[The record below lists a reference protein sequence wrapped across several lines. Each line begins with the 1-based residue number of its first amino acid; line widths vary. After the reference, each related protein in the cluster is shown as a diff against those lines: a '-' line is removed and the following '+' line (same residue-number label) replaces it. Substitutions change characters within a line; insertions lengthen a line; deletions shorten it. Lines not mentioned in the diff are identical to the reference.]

1 VSKPGLLLVI
11 SGPGGVGKDTV
22 IERLLELDPNIKYSV
37 SFTTRPKRDY
47 EIDGVH
53 YSFVSKPK
61 FEELIGR
68 GELLEWTTLQANG
81 YLYGT
86 SRSRVEKIQR
96 SGYDVVLKIEVHGAE
111 AIRRQRPDGIFIFIQ
126 PPSMEELIRRR
137 HERGSE
143 DAQEMERRQKQAAWE
158 MSHAQYYDYVVV
170 NENADVAARDILEI
184 VQAERARRKKLQK
197 EPTGAD

>member
-1 VSKPGLLLVI
+1 VSRPGLLLVI
-11 SGPGGVGKDTV
+11 TGPGGVGKDTV
-22 IERLLELDPNIKYSV
+22 IDRLIELDPNIRYSV

-68 GELLEWTTLQANG
+68 GELMEWTRLQANG
-81 YLYGT
+81 HLYGT
-86 SRSRVEKIQR
+86 SRSRVEKLQR
-96 SGYDVVLKIEVHGAE
+96 SGKDVVLKIEVHGGE
-111 AIRRQRPDGIFIFIQ
+111 AIRQQRPDAILIFLQ

-143 DAQEMERRQKQAAWE
+143 DEEEMRRRQKQAAWE

-170 NENADVAARDILEI
+170 NQDADRAARDILEI
-184 VQAERARRKKLQK
+184 VKAERARRKKEK
-197 EPTGAD
+197 EPKHAD

>member
-1 VSKPGLLLVI
+1 MTQPGLLLVI

-47 EIDGVH
+47 EVDGVH

-68 GELLEWTTLQANG
+68 GELLEWTKLEANG

-96 SGYDVVLKIEVHGAE
+96 SGKDVVLKIEVHGAE
-111 AIRRQRPDGIFIFIQ
+111 SIRQQRPDGVFIFIQ

-143 DAQEMERRQKQAAWE
+143 DAGEMKRRQKQAAWE

-184 VQAERARRKKLQK
+184 VRAERARRKKLH
-197 EPTGAD
+197 AD

>member
-22 IERLLELDPNIKYSV
+22 IDRLIDLDPKIRYSV

-68 GELLEWTTLQANG
+68 GELMEWTRLQANG
-81 YLYGT
+81 HLYGT
-86 SRSRVEKIQR
+86 SRSRVEKLQR
-96 SGYDVVLKIEVHGAE
+96 SGKDVVLKIEVHGAE
-111 AIRRQRPDGIFIFIQ
+111 AIRQQHPDGIFIFLQ

-143 DAQEMERRQKQAAWE
+143 AAEEMKRRQKQAAWE

-170 NENADVAARDILEI
+170 NEDADRAARDILEI
-184 VQAERARRKKLQK
+184 VKAKRARRKKVK
-197 EPTGAD
+197 EPEHAD